1 MSTEFNASVSVSEV
15 LTNTLQSNVRELAIK
30 CIKEAAQRH
39 GFNADEEIALL
50 GLENVS
56 IVRKKMARK
65 PVLEKQNDISSSK
78 SAKASSKKEKVSKN
92 VFPFPFIKEI
102 VNVDGCQGL
111 AYNKGLFTQCLKNRL
126 ENGLFCNG
134 CQTEANNNA
143 FHQPNCGTVE
153 TRLASDLYTFKDPN
167 GRSPVSYMLF
177 LEKSKISPNTAVEE
191 ATKLNIT
198 IPIEHF
204 DIIKSDKKSK
214 GRPKK
219 INSNVEIEAVDLF
232 SKLSDEKEFNIVED
246 DEEEIKKAQLEEE
259 RNKKKEEREQKL
271 AEEKAEKAAKAEVK
285 NKLAREKALVALE
298 KVRLELEKEQEKKK
312 EQTQSQEK
320 ECNNFEAPQIK
331 EEQKEQPTKVT
342 VSKIQICGKIYLKSS
357 VNILYDP
364 DTKEE
369 VGIWDPETKTIK
381 DLPDEYYETDDDED
395 VSTSRSRDTL
405 NNNRRF
411 GSGNNDEYISEE
423 KERHIQEVLAVSLH
437 DVGGGWSDSVA
448 VCEVVDE
455 VLKFAITESLKY
467 DAPKLSGIKAQ
478 ERLESQKHKNKPK
491 AKNTTI
497 AGFEFQNEKI
507 RKQWN

>member
-204 DIIKSDKKSK
+204 DIIKSYKKSK

-219 INSNVEIEAVDLF
+219 INSNVEIKAVDLF
-232 SKLSDEKEFNIVED
+232 SKLSDEKEFNIVEED
-246 DEEEIKKAQLEEE
+246 DEEEIKIVKTKLSDEEKEIKKAQLEEE

-271 AEEKAEKAAKAEVK
+271 AEEKAEKAAAKAEVK
-285 NKLAREKALVALE
+285 NKLARDKALVALE
-298 KVRLELEKEQEKKK
+298 KVKLEQEKEQEKKK

-364 DTKEE
+364 ETRQE

-381 DLPDEYYETDDDED
+381 ELPEDDDEEEEDSYDTDDDD
-395 VSTSRSRDTL
+395 
-405 NNNRRF
+405 NNEN
-411 GSGNNDEYISEE
+411 
-423 KERHIQEVLAVSLH
+423 
-437 DVGGGWSDSVA
+437 
-448 VCEVVDE
+448 
-455 VLKFAITESLKY
+455 
-467 DAPKLSGIKAQ
+467 
-478 ERLESQKHKNKPK
+478 
-491 AKNTTI
+491 
-497 AGFEFQNEKI
+497 
-507 RKQWN
+507 

>member
-15 LTNTLQSNVRELAIK
+15 LTNTLQSNIRDLAIK

-111 AYNKGLFTQCLKNRL
+111 SYNKGLFTQCLKNRL

-134 CQTEANNNA
+134 CQTETNNNA
-143 FHQPNCGTVE
+143 FHQPNCGNVE
-153 TRLASDLYTFKDPN
+153 TRLTSELYTFKDPN

-204 DIIKSDKKSK
+204 DIIKSYKKSK

-219 INSNVEIEAVDLF
+219 INSNVEIKAVDLF

-246 DEEEIKKAQLEEE
+246 DEEEIKIVKTKLSDEEKEIKKAQIEEE
-259 RNKKKEEREQKL
+259 RNKKKEERVQKL
-271 AEEKAEKAAKAEVK
+271 AKEKA
-285 NKLAREKALVALE
+285 EKALVALE
-298 KVRLELEKEQEKKK
+298 KVRLEREKEQ
-312 EQTQSQEK
+312 
-320 ECNNFEAPQIK
+320 
-331 EEQKEQPTKVT
+331 
-342 VSKIQICGKIYLKSS
+342 
-357 VNILYDP
+357 
-364 DTKEE
+364 
-369 VGIWDPETKTIK
+369 
-381 DLPDEYYETDDDED
+381 
-395 VSTSRSRDTL
+395 
-405 NNNRRF
+405 
-411 GSGNNDEYISEE
+411 
-423 KERHIQEVLAVSLH
+423 
-437 DVGGGWSDSVA
+437 
-448 VCEVVDE
+448 
-455 VLKFAITESLKY
+455 
-467 DAPKLSGIKAQ
+467 
-478 ERLESQKHKNKPK
+478 
-491 AKNTTI
+491 
-497 AGFEFQNEKI
+497 
-507 RKQWN
+507 